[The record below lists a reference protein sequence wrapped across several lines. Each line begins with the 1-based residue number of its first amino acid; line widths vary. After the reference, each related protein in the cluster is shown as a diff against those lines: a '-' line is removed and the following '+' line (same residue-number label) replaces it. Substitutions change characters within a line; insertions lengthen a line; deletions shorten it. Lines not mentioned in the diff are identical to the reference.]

1 MSPLI
6 PPPNVLVV
14 DPGKVD
20 QKQLRKAL
28 PGMDLTFVPDAER
41 AIAAATSREPAVVLM
56 DYDLQTTDGFRLLM
70 QLKVHPETMDVP
82 VVLLT
87 ADPQRAQRPPSE
99 GQPTTLVLARE
110 DLGLLKEYVPQFEHE
125 KTMMKAFREAYS
137 RVLWGAGRAA
147 NELTRDERTVLES
160 AGFPVDTKVVDP
172 SPVAAR
178 AARYQHIL
186 STSLTTQRAGKKLGV
201 NASRVRQRL
210 LAMPPELY
218 GIRRGNE
225 WLLPAFQFG
234 TKGLVPNIQRVIA
247 RLSPD
252 IDPVAVDGWF
262 RRANI
267 DLVHDGQ
274 SLSPLEWLSQGLQF
288 EPVANLAEDI

>member
-1 MSPLI
+1 MQTLI
-6 PPPNVLVV
+6 PPPHVLVV
-14 DPGKVD
+14 DADKSD
-20 QKQLRKAL
+20 RKQLRKAL
-28 PGMDLTFVPDAER
+28 PEMDLTFVPDAER
-41 AIAAATSREPAVVLM
+41 AIAAATRREPAVVLM
-56 DYDLQTTDGFRLLM
+56 AYDMPTTDGFDLLIRLR
-70 QLKVHPETMDVP
+70 VHPETMDIP

-87 ADPQRAQRPPSE
+87 ADPDRAQRPPSE
-99 GQPTTLVLARE
+99 GQPTTMILARE
-110 DLGLLKEYVPQFEHE
+110 DLGLLKEYVPKFRNE
-125 KTMMKAFREAYS
+125 KTMMKSFREAYS
-137 RVLWGAGRAA
+137 RVLWGAARAA
-147 NELTRDERTVLES
+147 SELTGDERTVLES

-186 STSLTTQRAGKKLGV
+186 STSLTTQRAAKKLGV

-210 LAMPPELY
+210 LAMPAELY
-218 GIRRGNE
+218 GIRTGNE

-234 TKGLVPNIQRVIA
+234 TKGLVPNIDKVIA
-247 RLSPD
+247 RLSPG

-274 SLSPLEWLSQGLQF
+274 SLSPLEWLAQGLQF